1 MISTIGYG
9 GKKPKEFFQEL
20 ESLHPDL
27 VVDVRE
33 NPDRAFLGTYTRSG
47 LKKVLGERYLWI
59 PELGNKSRSMPPTL
73 VNEEQGFKKLRELLK
88 NQSHIV
94 LLCAEKNED
103 RCHRS
108 YIRDKIHFELDGTK
122 LNNV

>member
-20 ESLHPDL
+20 ESLLPDL

-33 NPDRAFLGTYTRSG
+33 NPDRAFLGSYTRNG
-47 LKKVLGERYLWI
+47 LKKILGERYLWI
-59 PELGNKSRSMPPTL
+59 HELGNKSRSMPPTL
-73 VNEEQGFKKLRELLK
+73 VDEERGFYKLRELLK
-88 NQSHIV
+88 KHSHVV
-94 LLCAEKNED
+94 LLCAEKDEE
-103 RCHRS
+103 RCHRG
-108 YIRDKIHFELDGTK
+108 YIRDKIHLKLDGTK

>member
-9 GKKPKEFFQEL
+9 GKKPEEFFQEL

-27 VVDVRE
+27 VIDVRE

-59 PELGNKSRSMPPTL
+59 HELGNRSRSMPPTL
-73 VNEEQGFKKLRELLK
+73 VNEEEGLRKLTELLK
-88 NQSHIV
+88 KYSHVV
-94 LLCAEKNED
+94 LLCAEKDEE
-103 RCHRS
+103 RCHRE
-108 YIRDKIHFELDGTK
+108 YIKDKIEFRPK
-122 LNNV
+122 

>member
-20 ESLHPDL
+20 ESLHPDM

-33 NPDRAFLGTYTRSG
+33 NPDRAFLGIYTRNG
-47 LKKVLGERYLWI
+47 LKKELGERYLWI
-59 PELGNKSRSMPPTL
+59 PELGNSSRSMPPTL
-73 VNEEQGFKKLRELLK
+73 VNEDQGLRKLRKLFK
-88 NQSHIV
+88 NQRHIV
-94 LLCAEKNED
+94 LLCAEKDEQ

-108 YIRDKIHFELDGTK
+108 YIRDKIQLELDGTK